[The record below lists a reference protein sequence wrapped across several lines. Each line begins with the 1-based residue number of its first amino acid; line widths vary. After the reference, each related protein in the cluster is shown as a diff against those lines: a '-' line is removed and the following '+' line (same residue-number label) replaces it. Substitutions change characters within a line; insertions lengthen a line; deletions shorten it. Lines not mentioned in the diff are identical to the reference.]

1 MTTMEP
7 KHVKPTIPALFLGLI
22 LISAVHAQTSTTG
35 AANGSVAVAP
45 SAPNGQAPDEMTRK
59 ITELVLAGKYAEAQ
73 KLTEGLLIAYPD
85 DQRLIKAKALI
96 DSRLSSGGSTSAA
109 PGNAQPTQPTA
120 NPNAEQLTGMD
131 KVDYDALIELGR
143 QAQLTTDLEQ
153 QKVSLKQFM
162 DQSAPFLQKHPDQI
176 LLWQLRAASA
186 ISLNDFVAGYDA
198 GQKLLAAGVADSTD
212 PGSRRLLAQLKNKG
226 WLDKKALADFQE
238 KEHLNR
244 YSFLGER
251 QTFTHSRRGRL
262 TLNENEA
269 VYEGADGIIRIS
281 RDDIREIQADGG
293 GGVTFLEKDAKKLV
307 FSPFYQEDIP
317 CCDVN
322 VWVWKKVGA
331 VMDAIVE
338 RWRFVLISKPTDAI
352 QTLRPPNP

>member
-1 MTTMEP
+1 MKFLGTRSTTLALSLLLT
-7 KHVKPTIPALFLGLI
+7 VGTIPPLHSQTTSPTPADANATAL
-22 LISAVHAQTSTTG
+22 
-35 AANGSVAVAP
+35 P
-45 SAPNGQAPDEMTRK
+45 SRADQAPDVATKK
-59 ITELVLAGKYAEAQ
+59 ITDLVLAGKYPEAQ
-73 KLTEGLLIAYPD
+73 KLTEGLLIAYPN

-96 DSRLSSGGSTSAA
+96 DSRLAPGGSTSAA
-109 PGNAQPTQPTA
+109 PDNAQPTQSAA
-120 NPNAEQLTGMD
+120 NPNAEQLTGMN

-198 GQKLLAAGVADSTD
+198 GQKLLAARVADSTD

-307 FSPFYQEDIP
+307 FSPFYQENIP

>member
-1 MTTMEP
+1 
-7 KHVKPTIPALFLGLI
+7 
-22 LISAVHAQTSTTG
+22 
-35 AANGSVAVAP
+35 
-45 SAPNGQAPDEMTRK
+45 
-59 ITELVLAGKYAEAQ
+59 
-73 KLTEGLLIAYPD
+73 
-85 DQRLIKAKALI
+85 
-96 DSRLSSGGSTSAA
+96 
-109 PGNAQPTQPTA
+109 
-120 NPNAEQLTGMD
+120 MD

-198 GQKLLAAGVADSTD
+198 GQKLLAARVADSTD

>member
-1 MTTMEP
+1 MKLPRRLSVTLILGLP
-7 KHVKPTIPALFLGLI
+7 FIPATLPLL
-22 LISAVHAQTSTTG
+22 HAQTSIPTPADANAT
-35 AANGSVAVAP
+35 AAV
-45 SAPNGQAPDEMTRK
+45 SAASGQAPDEATKK
-59 ITELVLAGKYAEAQ
+59 ISELVLAGRYTGAQ
-73 KLTEGLLIAYPD
+73 KLTEGLLIAYPN

-109 PGNAQPTQPTA
+109 PGNAQPTQPTT